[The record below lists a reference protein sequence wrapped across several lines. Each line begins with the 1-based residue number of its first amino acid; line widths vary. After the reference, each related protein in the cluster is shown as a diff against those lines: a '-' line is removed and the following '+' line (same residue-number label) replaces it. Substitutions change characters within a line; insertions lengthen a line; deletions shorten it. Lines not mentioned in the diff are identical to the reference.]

1 MAVFFPRFLVT
12 GHQGLSP
19 CFTRDPAPSPAPS
32 PEGAHFAPW
41 MAQNTFTQSLDA
53 TAPGAELELCESW
66 VWKNSVQRTR

>member
-1 MAVFFPRFLVT
+1 MAVFFFYVFLVT

-19 CFTRDPAPSPAPS
+19 CFTRDPAPS